1 MSYLRLF
8 LILFPCLYLV
18 FWLFILFRF
27 VSNHLFAQTGQLD
40 FGVFVCW
47 ESACLAEQSCVST
60 SRLVA
65 KCENSMQTLQNRIC
79 VSLSV
84 RLRCL
89 AAHLYLWSAQA
100 QRCTPSENISEE
112 HAIHATQIYLQEK
125 EKEKVIKILGTH
137 HLGSINVCSVQIHL
151 SLRYFITWEKTLSCW
166 QCQRKCQGITKV
178 SYPRR
183 QWILKRLHNNPSS
196 SCQDISVWT

>member
-27 VSNHLFAQTGQLD
+27 VSNHLFVQTGQLD
-40 FGVFVCW
+40 LGVFVCW

-65 KCENSMQTLQNRIC
+65 KCENSVQTLQNRIC

-89 AAHLYLWSAQA
+89 ATHLYLWSAQA
-100 QRCTPSENISEE
+100 QQCTPSENISEE

-151 SLRYFITWEKTLSCW
+151 TELEIFHYMRENSELLAVPEKMSGDHQSQLS
-166 QCQRKCQGITKV
+166 QETM
-178 SYPRR
+178 
-183 QWILKRLHNNPSS
+183 
-196 SCQDISVWT
+196 DIKKTSQQSI

>member
-1 MSYLRLF
+1 MSYLWLF

-40 FGVFVCW
+40 LGVFVCW

-100 QRCTPSENISEE
+100 QRCSPSENISEE

-151 SLRYFITWEKTLSCW
+151 TELEIFHYMRENSELLAVPEKMSGDHQSQLS
-166 QCQRKCQGITKV
+166 QETM
-178 SYPRR
+178 
-183 QWILKRLHNNPSS
+183 
-196 SCQDISVWT
+196 DIKKTSQQSI

>member
-1 MSYLRLF
+1 MYFDYLYCLGLS
-8 LILFPCLYLV
+8 LITSLCKQDSLTYVYLCV
-18 FWLFILFRF
+18 
-27 VSNHLFAQTGQLD
+27 
-40 FGVFVCW
+40 

-60 SRLVA
+60 SMLVA
-65 KCENSMQTLQNRIC
+65 KSENSMQTLQNRIC

-89 AAHLYLWSAQA
+89 ATHLYLWSAQA

-151 SLRYFITWEKTLSCW
+151 TELEIFHYMRENSELLAMLEKMSGDHQSQLS
-166 QCQRKCQGITKV
+166 QETM
-178 SYPRR
+178 
-183 QWILKRLHNNPSS
+183 
-196 SCQDISVWT
+196 DIKKTSQQSI